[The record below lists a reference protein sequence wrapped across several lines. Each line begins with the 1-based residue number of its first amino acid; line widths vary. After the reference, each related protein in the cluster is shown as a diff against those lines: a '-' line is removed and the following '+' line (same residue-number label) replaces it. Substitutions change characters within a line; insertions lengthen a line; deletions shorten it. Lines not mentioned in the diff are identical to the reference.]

1 MKLALVWAMA
11 RNRVIGKD
19 NQLPWRLPNDMK
31 RFRQLTTG
39 KCVIMG
45 RKTYDS
51 LGKPLPD
58 RENIVITRQQ
68 HLSLPGVHVAGSLE
82 EAIELAESLS
92 EARQQD
98 EIMVMGGAEI
108 YARALPMADRL
119 YITQVHADIEGDTC
133 FPEFDMQSWQLQ
145 STEEF
150 CADADHS
157 YDYSFAVYS
166 R

>member
-51 LGKPLPD
+51 LGRPLPD

-68 HLSLPGVHVAGSLE
+68 QLSLPGVHVVGSLE

-92 EARQQD
+92 TTRQQD

-108 YARALPMADRL
+108 YARALPVADRL
-119 YITQVHADIEGDTC
+119 YITHVHADIEGDTC
-133 FPEFDMQSWQLQ
+133 FPEFDMQPWQLQ

-150 CADADHS
+150 CADTDNS